1 MAPELFQKRSYSHK
15 VDVFAFGTLLWE
27 IFAREIP
34 FEGQENTDIMKK
46 VVKNEPL
53 KKVEYSIQSIVEA
66 CRALNPNERPE
77 LAEILEQF

>member
-15 VDVFAFGTLLWE
+15 IDVFAFGTLLWE

-34 FEGQENTDIMKK
+34 FEGQDPADIMKK

-53 KKVEYSIQSIVEA
+53 KKVDYSIQSIVES
-66 CRALNPNERPE
+66 CRALNPDDRPE
-77 LAEILEQF
+77 LHEVLE